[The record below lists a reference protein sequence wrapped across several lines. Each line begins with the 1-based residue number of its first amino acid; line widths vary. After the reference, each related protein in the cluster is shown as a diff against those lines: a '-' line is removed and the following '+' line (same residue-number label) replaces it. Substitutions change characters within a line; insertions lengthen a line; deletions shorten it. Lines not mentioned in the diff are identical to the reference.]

1 MAGEGEFDF
10 IARALA
16 PLTEGHDGADGLT
29 DDGAILAPTP
39 GHAFAVTTDTLV
51 EGVHFP
57 QGEDPRNAAWKALAA
72 NVSDLVA
79 MGAQPKTYLL
89 NVVWPKSGF
98 ETRAEGFVEG
108 LREAQNRFG
117 VTLVGGD
124 TTRADGL
131 WTVSITAIGEVP
143 DGRTPRRGHARPGD
157 VLVLT
162 GPVGDAW
169 LGLQQHLGAIRVDD
183 PAARDRFDRCFR
195 RPEPPVELADMIG
208 RSAHAAID
216 VSDGLLAD
224 IVHILD
230 ASGVGAKLEL
240 ADLPLSGFAAS
251 WVEAQP
257 DPLSARLKLAAGGD
271 DYEIAAAM
279 PEHAVSEFVTA
290 CETHGRTAVLIGRV
304 TAGAGLSITFNG
316 ERVEPGVLGFTHF

>member
-1 MAGEGEFDF
+1 MPGEGEFDF

-29 DDGAILAPTP
+29 DDGAILAPTA

-57 QGEDPRNAAWKALAA
+57 LGEDPRNAAWKALAA

-98 ETRAEGFVEG
+98 ESRTEGFVEG
-108 LREAQNRFG
+108 LREAQTRFA

-124 TTRADGL
+124 TTSADGP

-143 DGRTPRRGHARPGD
+143 GGETPRRGHAQEGD

-169 LGLQQHLGAIRVDD
+169 LGLQQHLGAVTVDD
-183 PAARDRFDRCFR
+183 PAARTRFDRCFR
-195 RPEPPVELADMIG
+195 RPEPPVELAQTV
-208 RSAHAAID
+208 RQAAHAAID

-224 IVHILD
+224 ISHILS
-230 ASGVGAKLEL
+230 ASRLGAVLEL
-240 ADLPLSGFAAS
+240 ADLPLSRFAAA

-257 DPLSARLKLAAGGD
+257 DALGALTKLATGGD
-271 DYEIAAAM
+271 DYEIVAAM
-279 PEHAVSEFVTA
+279 PEAAAADFIAA
-290 CETHGRTAVLIGRV
+290 CEAYGRSAGRIGRV
-304 TAGAGLSITFNG
+304 TRGGGLAVTFKG